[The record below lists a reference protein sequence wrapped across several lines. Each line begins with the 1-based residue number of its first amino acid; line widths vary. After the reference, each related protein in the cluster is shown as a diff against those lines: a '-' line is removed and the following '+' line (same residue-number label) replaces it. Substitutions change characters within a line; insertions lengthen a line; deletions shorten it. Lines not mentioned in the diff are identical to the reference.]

1 MISRMQLPRE
11 MYGKGGLT
19 SLREARTVLERHA
32 PPGEFLAYINSD
44 EAALLKSRG
53 GSGEVANESGIKSY
67 GLIKTFNKLIP
78 KEITRTLDKIIPNEI
93 KPFLP

>member
-32 PPGEFLAYINSD
+32 PRGEFLAYINSD

-53 GSGEVANESGIKSY
+53 GSGEVVNESGIKSY
-67 GLIKTFNKLIP
+67 GIIK
-78 KEITRTLDKIIPNEI
+78 KIF
-93 KPFLP
+93 KPIYN

>member
-19 SLREARTVLERHA
+19 SLREARTILERHS

-44 EAALLKSRG
+44 EAALLKNRG

-67 GLIKTFNKLIP
+67 RSLRKIP
-78 KEITRTLDKIIPNEI
+78 KPLEKL
-93 KPFLP
+93 